1 MLVRILAILV
11 VLATTACTTLKP
23 NPEKVITHTLPEA
36 STGLLAETVRKL
48 DLEPGQTAAMRLPAA
63 RDALEWRLA
72 LVDHASTSIDIQY
85 FIWSRDEVGSLLL
98 DRLLDAADRGVRVR
112 ILLDDLNLSGAD
124 KKIAVYSKHPN
135 LEIRLFNPGRV
146 RKSALGGLGEF
157 LLYFRELNRRM
168 HNKLFIV
175 DNHFVIIGG
184 RNIGNPYFGLS
195 EKYNNMD
202 FDLLLTGL
210 SEKEISQAFDEYWNA
225 DPAYPGAALS
235 DKAGFDRYEGLR
247 SEIDEYLQQHSAKL
261 ASYPLERMDW
271 SGRFAELPA
280 KMITAK
286 GHFLQ
291 DEPVTL
297 NGEELRLVDMIDE
310 VAGEAREEMI
320 FVSPYFIPSPDL
332 LELIGQTS
340 SRGIKVKILT
350 GGLDSNNHTS
360 VHSHYRKY
368 RRAILATGAELYEFR
383 HDPSD
388 YVRSLSNVPPVTAS
402 FISLHLK
409 ALIVD
414 RDKLFIGSL
423 NLDPRA
429 MVINTEN
436 GIYLESET
444 LGAMIADGF
453 DLLTSPE
460 NAWRVTVNEEDKLQ
474 WESSEGIV
482 YTQPA
487 RHFGQRVSDFF
498 LRILPIESQL

>member
-1 MLVRILAILV
+1 
-11 VLATTACTTLKP
+11 
-23 NPEKVITHTLPEA
+23 
-36 STGLLAETVRKL
+36 
-48 DLEPGQTAAMRLPAA
+48 
-63 RDALEWRLA
+63 
-72 LVDHASTSIDIQY
+72 
-85 FIWSRDEVGSLLL
+85 
-98 DRLLDAADRGVRVR
+98 
-112 ILLDDLNLSGAD
+112 
-124 KKIAVYSKHPN
+124 
-135 LEIRLFNPGRV
+135 
-146 RKSALGGLGEF
+146 
-157 LLYFRELNRRM
+157 
-168 HNKLFIV
+168 
-175 DNHFVIIGG
+175 
-184 RNIGNPYFGLS
+184 
-195 EKYNNMD
+195 MD
-202 FDLLLTGL
+202 FDLLLAGL

-235 DKAGFDRYEGLR
+235 DKAGFDRYEALR
-247 SEIDEYLQQHSAKL
+247 SEIDEYLQQHSEKL
-261 ASYPLERMDW
+261 ASYPLERKDW
-271 SGRFAELPA
+271 SSRFAELPA
-280 KMITAK
+280 QMKTAE

-297 NGEELRLVDMIDE
+297 HGEELRLGDMIDE

-320 FVSPYFIPSPDL
+320 FISPYFIPSPDL
-332 LELIGQTS
+332 LEAISQAS
-340 SRGIKVKILT
+340 SKGIRVKILT

-409 ALIVD
+409 VLIAD

-436 GIYLESET
+436 GIYLESEA
-444 LGAMIADGF
+444 LGARITDGF

-460 NAWRVTVNEEDKLQ
+460 NAWRVTVNDEDKLQ
-474 WESSEGIV
+474 WEYSEGVV

-487 RHFGQRVSDFF
+487 RHFGQRISDFF